1 MDEKHPILFKPIREL
16 PLSHEFIGMATINHF
31 EILAQMVAVP
41 VAELEKL
48 PGFRQRLL
56 GELIGILLKYGLEN
70 MLKEH

>member
-1 MDEKHPILFKPIREL
+1 MS
-16 PLSHEFIGMATINHF
+16 LSAWRQINHF